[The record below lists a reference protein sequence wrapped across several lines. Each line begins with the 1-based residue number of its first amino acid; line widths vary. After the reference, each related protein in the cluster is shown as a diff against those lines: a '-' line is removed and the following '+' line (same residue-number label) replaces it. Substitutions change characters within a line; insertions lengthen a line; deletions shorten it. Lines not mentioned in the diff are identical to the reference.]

1 MDIKF
6 PLAELKPEDFGQV
19 QLFGFKDYYKHYFTE
34 LIAKVTLFIFIF
46 KYFYYRFVVKKK

>member
-19 QLFGFKDYYKHYFTE
+19 QLLGFKDYYKNYFTE
-34 LIAKVTLFIFIF
+34 LISKVTHFIFIL
-46 KYFYYRFVVKKK
+46 KYFCRFVVKKK

>member
-6 PLAELKPEDFGQV
+6 PMTELKAEDYGQV

-46 KYFYYRFVVKKK
+46 KYFYYRFVAKKK